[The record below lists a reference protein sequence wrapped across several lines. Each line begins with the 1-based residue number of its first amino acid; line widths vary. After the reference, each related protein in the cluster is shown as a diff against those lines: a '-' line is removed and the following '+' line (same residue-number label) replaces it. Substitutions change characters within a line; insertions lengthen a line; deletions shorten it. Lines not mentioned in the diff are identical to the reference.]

1 MNKEVMNLT
10 QGNNGD
16 VKTISSR
23 EVAEMMEVRHCDLLD
38 KINGINKSL
47 LNGKIR
53 TVKYWVES
61 TYKDSTGRKL
71 REYQVTKKGCE
82 MLAHK
87 STGEKGVIFT
97 DRYMDKFEEMENAL
111 RQIDSY
117 MIEDPVKRATRWI
130 EEEKERQRLAAI
142 AIDQALQ
149 IEEMKPDAEF
159 GKAVQ
164 ESEGSIG
171 SGAMCAILQQNG
183 IKVGT
188 KTLLKNL
195 RDLGYLSK
203 RKGSDWNRPLP
214 KWIDRGW
221 FEVRENIIELSNGGE
236 IKGCT
241 TMFTGVGQK
250 EILQLYKELYK

>member
-1 MNKEVMNLT
+1 MNNEVMNLA

-23 EVAEMMEVRHCDLLD
+23 EVAEMMEVRHKDLLE
-38 KINGINKSL
+38 KIDGINKVYQS
-47 LNGKIR
+47 GKIR
-53 TVKYWVES
+53 PDKYWYES
-61 TYKDSTGRKL
+61 TYKAGTGKSY
-71 REYQVTKKGCE
+71 REYQVTKRGCE

-97 DRYMDKFEEMENAL
+97 DRYMDRFEEMENAL

-171 SGAMCAILQQNG
+171 SGAMSAILQQNG
-183 IKVGT
+183 INVGAT
-188 KTLLKNL
+188 TLLKNL
-195 RDLGYLSK
+195 RDWGYLSK

-214 KWIDRGW
+214 KWVNRGW
-221 FEVRENIIELSNGGE
+221 FEVRENIIKLSNGGE
-236 IKGCT
+236 INGCT